1 MPRRQQLGLFLI
13 LFAVYLALGS
23 REPPWTDAKQIY
35 GVAESIVHRGELS
48 ISVPTGVGTD
58 GRNYAIY
65 PLLPSLVHVPGA
77 ALERAVAS
85 AGPEAARLVR
95 PLAGHLGPAAVGAL
109 LCLLFLH
116 LCLDRGVSPRVATA
130 GALALGTT
138 TLVMVYARSPY
149 SEITQTACFLGY
161 FLSLLRLCHMPGRR
175 QAIVLG
181 IWIGLLVNTKALY
194 VLAVPGGALLV
205 AVTVGRRLG
214 WRPLLSLAGWVCA
227 GGAPFAVMFLA
238 YNIVRTGSPL
248 QIGYPT
254 GVTGT
259 PLFAERILVG
269 LWGLFLSPG
278 KSLLLYAPP
287 LFIALAA
294 APRLLRHG
302 ARDWGWAALLTV
314 GPVVLLYARTTFWH
328 GDWCWGPA
336 LRDVRGAGAVPAR
349 GAVGRPG
356 HPRNVQQWSS
366 RARAQLGLAAAVLAA
381 GLAVQILGSA
391 FYWDHFLRIDHEARP
406 QWLGRPNRSGATT
419 PDKGGWCDPCIE
431 DLYGVNW
438 LPAFSP
444 LEGHLWLARH
454 VPFRHTAQ
462 QAVEDAPWRR
472 YTSLA
477 ITINRS
483 YPRTRVDWWILDY
496 GKTRRLAGGLIMT
509 GLLLVLAGGITLMIW
524 RRRPAAARV
533 PVTAEKEV
541 PLPPAMS

>member
-1 MPRRQQLGLFLI
+1 VPRRQQLGLFLI

-48 ISVPTGVGTD
+48 ITVATGVGRD
-58 GRNYAIY
+58 GRHYAIY
-65 PLLPSLVHVPGA
+65 PLVPSLIHVPGA

-85 AGPEAARLVR
+85 IGPEAARLVR
-95 PLAGHLGPAAVGAL
+95 PLAGHLAPAAVGAL
-109 LCLLFLH
+109 LCLLFLQ

-149 SEITQTACFLGY
+149 SEIAQAACFLGY
-161 FLSLLRLCHMPGRR
+161 FMWLLRLCQTPGRR

-205 AVTVGRRLG
+205 ALTVGRRLG

-248 QIGYPT
+248 QIGYPS

-294 APRLLRHG
+294 MPRVVRHG
-302 ARDWGWAALLTV
+302 ARDWGWAALLTM

-328 GDWCWGPA
+328 GDWCWGP
-336 LRDVRGAGAVPAR
+336 RYVVFAVPVLFLP
-349 GAVGRPG
+349 AVLWADQAIRTMS
-356 HPRNVQQWSS
+356 SS
-366 RARAQLGLAAAVLAA
+366 RLAMRVQLGLAAAVLAA

-472 YTSLA
+472 YTSLT

-483 YPRTRVDWWILDY
+483 YPRARVDWWILDY
-496 GKTRRLAGGLIMT
+496 GKSKRLAGGLIMT
-509 GLLLVLAGGITLMIW
+509 GMLLVLAAGITLMIW
-524 RRRPAAARV
+524 RRRPATSRAPIA
-533 PVTAEKEV
+533 AEKEL
-541 PLPPAMS
+541 PLPPAMG